1 MASDGGMKITCSVNL
16 HGLEQD
22 LKEVGPK
29 IGRRLF
35 RKALKSVGQLWV
47 EDLKFRVPVDEGD
60 LRESIAASV
69 TVRNKGKLTVGA
81 VTCGPSYDKT
91 SPRHGSGRTENPGI
105 YGLFVEFGLK
115 KKLYKFTP
123 FMRPTFDTTAERM
136 VQVFAD
142 GLREDLEAALKD

>member
-91 SPRHGSGRTENPGI
+91 SPRHGSGRTA
-105 YGLFVEFGLK
+105 
-115 KKLYKFTP
+115 
-123 FMRPTFDTTAERM
+123 PTRRFLTMTARSRSRTCRKVATTCR
-136 VQVFAD
+136 
-142 GLREDLEAALKD
+142 